1 MVNFPISMKTKASQY
16 FFILLTILGE
26 CLFAQKNEEFSDYY
40 ILRRNYEGLPE
51 NDSSAIPFVEKY
63 IAKAKKEKNYDR
75 LVRGYLDAIL
85 FSPSPNDKLKFA
97 DSTIWASKM
106 TRDEEKISSAYLEK
120 GVVYYFQFKKYQF
133 ALDEFLKAYEY
144 SINGKDIFYQNR
156 LSYFIG
162 IVKSY
167 IGYYVDALGHF
178 KKTSAFF
185 QAESKKKMHPNL
197 LYANIRGYLNSIH
210 QMAVCYRNLK
220 DYKTADSLVCIGLS
234 ETSGSKEFL
243 QEYGYFLKE
252 RGIAE
257 FRKKEYKNA
266 ISSLKSSIG
275 SISTVNDFAW
285 VTVCYSYIGK
295 SYLASGDNAAAVV
308 YFQKVDSV
316 FQKHNFVL
324 PEVRDNYELLINH
337 YKEENNIQKELY
349 YTKQLLKVDA
359 FLSIDFRY
367 LFSKLYKEYDTKRL
381 TQEMKRL
388 EKESLRAS
396 WINISVFISAGFA
409 VILIALKYK
418 KREKQIQKNYKALE
432 QVILNKDMYISSQ
445 MPVKQKEY
453 DRQDLDDRL
462 TYGILYKLTQFEKNE
477 EFLEEGLTIAKLAA
491 KFDTNAKYLSQIIN
505 DHKGM
510 NFSQYLIALRIG
522 YITDKLYKDRKFL
535 TYKIATL
542 AEKCGMASRS
552 NFSKLFQEINGIR
565 PTDFIKNRQKDLD
578 TFSSTNEADSSIT

>member
-1 MVNFPISMKTKASQY
+1 MKTKASQY
-16 FFILLTILGE
+16 FIILLTIFGE
-26 CLFAQKNEEFSDYY
+26 CLFAQKNEKYSDYY

-51 NDSSAIPFVEKY
+51 NDSSAKPFVEKY
-63 IAKAKKEKNYDR
+63 IVKAKKEKNYER
-75 LVRGYLDAIL
+75 LVRGYLDGLL
-85 FSPSPNDKLKFA
+85 FSPSPNDKLKYA

-106 TRDEEKISSAYLEK
+106 TRDEERISSAYLEK
-120 GVVYYFQFKKYQF
+120 GVVYYFQFKKYQL
-133 ALDEFLKAYEY
+133 ALDEFLKASEY
-144 SINGKDIFYQNR
+144 SIDGKDIFYQNR

-167 IGYYVDALGHF
+167 IGHYGDALEHF

-185 QAESKKKMHPNL
+185 QNESRKKMHPNL

-220 DYKTADSLVCIGLS
+220 DYKTADSLVSIGLS
-234 ETSGSKEFL
+234 ETSGSKEYL

-252 RGIAE
+252 RGIAQ
-257 FRKKEYKNA
+257 FRKKDYKNA

-275 SISTVNDFAW
+275 SISAVNDFAW
-285 VTVCYSYIGK
+285 VSVCYSYIGK
-295 SYLASGDNAAAVV
+295 SYLASGENVTAVL

-337 YKEENNIQKELY
+337 YKGENNIHKELY

-359 FLSIDFRY
+359 LLSIDFRY

-388 EKESLRAS
+388 EKESARAS
-396 WINISVFISAGFA
+396 WVNISVFLSAG
-409 VILIALKYK
+409 VIIILITLKYN
-418 KREKQIQKNYKALE
+418 KREKQIKKNYKALE
-432 QVILNKDMYISSQ
+432 QTILNKDVYISSST
-445 MPVKQKEY
+445 PIKQKEH

-462 TYGILYKLTQFEKNE
+462 KYGILDKLTKFENNL
-477 EFLEEGLTIAKLAA
+477 EFLEKGLTIAELAV
-491 KFDTNAKYLSQIIN
+491 KFDTNSNYLSQIIN
-505 DHKGM
+505 DYKGM
-510 NFSQYLIALRIG
+510 TFSQYLIALRIN
-522 YITDKLYKDRKFL
+522 YITERLYKERKFL
-535 TYKIATL
+535 TYKIAFL
-542 AEKCGMASRS
+542 AEICGIASRS
-552 NFSKLFQEINGIR
+552 NFSKRFQEINGIR

-578 TFSSTNEADSSIT
+578 TFSSTNEADSSII

>member
-1 MVNFPISMKTKASQY
+1 MKTKASQY
-16 FFILLTILGE
+16 FFILLTIFGE
-26 CLFAQKNEEFSDYY
+26 CLFAQKTEKFSDYY

-51 NDSSAIPFVEKY
+51 NDSSAKPFVEKY
-63 IAKAKKEKNYDR
+63 IAKAKKEKNYER

-106 TRDEEKISSAYLEK
+106 TRDQGMISSAYLEK
-120 GVVYYFQFKKYQF
+120 GVVYYFQFKKYQL
-133 ALDEFLKAYEY
+133 ALDEFLRAYEY
-144 SINGKDIFYQNR
+144 SVDGNDIFYRNR
-156 LSYFIG
+156 LLYFIG

-167 IGYYVDALGHF
+167 IGYYGDALEHF

-197 LYANIRGYLNSIH
+197 LYANIRGYLNSVH

-220 DYKTADSLVCIGLS
+220 DYKTADSLVSIGLS
-234 ETSGSKEFL
+234 ETSGSKEYL

-266 ISSLKSSIG
+266 ISSLRSSIG
-275 SISTVNDFAW
+275 SISAVNDFAW
-285 VTVCYSYIGK
+285 ITVCYSFIGK
-295 SYLASGDNAAAVV
+295 SYLASGNNPAAVL

-337 YKEENNIQKELY
+337 YKDENNIQQELF
-349 YTKQLLKVDA
+349 YTRQLLKVDA
-359 FLSIDFRY
+359 SLSLDFRH

-388 EKESLRAS
+388 EKESSRAS
-396 WINISVFISAGFA
+396 WINISIFISAGIII
-409 VILIALKYK
+409 ILTALKYR
-418 KREKQIQKNYKALE
+418 KREYHIQKNYKALE
-432 QVILNKDMYISSQ
+432 QIILAKEEYISSHI
-445 MPVKQKEY
+445 PTKQKEY
-453 DRQDLDDRL
+453 DRQDLNESLKD
-462 TYGILYKLTQFEKNE
+462 GILYKLTQFERKQ
-477 EFLEEGLTIAKLAA
+477 EFLEEGLTIAKLAT
-491 KFDTNAKYLSQIIN
+491 KFDTNVKYLSQIIN

-510 NFSQYLIALRIG
+510 NFSKYLIALRIG
-522 YITDKLYKDRKFL
+522 YITEKLYKDRKFL
-535 TYKIATL
+535 TYKITTL
-542 AEKCGMASRS
+542 AEKCGIASRS

-565 PTDFIKNRQKDLD
+565 PTDFIKNRQKDLAM
-578 TFSSTNEADSSIT
+578 NDSINKTDSFNGIN